1 MSEAASEQGAP
12 VTATIS
18 LGAEIDHPVSEV
30 WNAFADTGQ
39 RVRWGVPEGEEMVCD
54 IDDFRPGGAIRARC
68 GAPGVLEFV
77 STGQYC
83 AVVPERHLVS
93 TETLT
98 RDDEILST
106 AIITWTLTP
115 TSAGT
120 RVELVDQV
128 VSFVGEG
135 MIDGHRNGHDICLR
149 QLGEFLSSSDPRPTE
164 DRRPR
169 D

>member
-1 MSEAASEQGAP
+1 
-12 VTATIS
+12 
-18 LGAEIDHPVSEV
+18 
-30 WNAFADTGQ
+30 
-39 RVRWGVPEGEEMVCD
+39 MVCD

-83 AVVPERHLVS
+83 AVVPERHL
-93 TETLT
+93 
-98 RDDEILST
+98 LST

-115 TSAGT
+115 TSTGT

>member
-1 MSEAASEQGAP
+1 M
-12 VTATIS
+12 TATIS
-18 LGAEIDHPVSEV
+18 LGAEFEHPASNV
-30 WNAFADTGQ
+30 WNAFADTDQ
-39 RVRWGVPEGEEMVCD
+39 RVQWGVPEGEEMVCD
-54 IDDFRPGGAIRARC
+54 IDEFRPGGAIRARC
-68 GAPGVLEFV
+68 GSPGVLEFV

-83 AVVPERHLVS
+83 AVVPERHIVT

-115 TSAGT
+115 TSTGT
-120 RVELVDQV
+120 RIELVDQV
-128 VSFVGEG
+128 VSLVGEG
-135 MIDGHRNGHDICLR
+135 MIDGHRNGHDICLQ
-149 QLGEFLSSSDPRPTE
+149 QLDEFLSSSDPRPTE